1 MALGRRPGL
10 LRLPFSVDVAAG
22 AGAAAALPAAAFRSV
37 QDGGQALGGVA
48 VPLVSPGGVDGFD
61 FSLAGPAAATA
72 VLAGCAP
79 LGALLASL
87 LSAVPTSVARA
98 RVVRGQP
105 GVTPAAAC
113 LSYHYFRRRTLV
125 TALQPAGPIWLM
137 CGEDRAA
144 ISAGEVWQIDRR
156 QPHHIEN
163 PTAADYLLLVLET
176 GESDALA
183 APGESGAPV
192 SPGGLAE
199 RPDPARPLDL
209 PLEPYSYR
217 MLTPVEL
224 AGLCNELAAAAG
236 GLSAGEAAILHSE
249 LAALQS
255 GWAAAF
261 ARYGHGRAGELSYQD
276 VLLRYRRALLPLL
289 TRRGIAP
296 AAATVIDTAIAVA
309 PPIAVVLHRP
319 PPPLPAPPVAAVE
332 RAIRGSDGAPPL
344 FSRPL
349 FVMSAP
355 RAGSTVLF
363 DLLSR
368 LPQAVTL
375 GGESHEVIRSIAALH
390 PAARGYA
397 SDALS
402 AAEATPEVADE
413 LRRALAA
420 RLRRRDGTSLF
431 AGPAAPE
438 ATPPRFIEK
447 TPANALRIP
456 FLRSVF
462 PDAQFIYLTR
472 GARDNISSL
481 LEGWRERRFLAYRQL
496 PGWPHEGWSFLLPP
510 GWQDLSGRPLVEIAA
525 FQYRAA
531 NAAIARDL
539 ADLPPSHKICV
550 QFADLLADPGATLR
564 RLADFA
570 GLTLDAQAEAAAT
583 GGMKPSTVTLSAP
596 RPGKWRR
603 HADEL
608 ATVLPRLAGDGQTR
622 LDPDS
627 ETAPASPAIGDHRR
641 EA

>member
-10 LRLPFSVDVAAG
+10 LRLPCSVDVAA
-22 AGAAAALPAAAFRSV
+22 AAAAAAALPEAAFRSV
-37 QDGGQALGGVA
+37 RDGGQALGGVA

-61 FSLAGPAAATA
+61 FSLAGPAAATG
-72 VLAGCAP
+72 VLAGCEP
-79 LGALLASL
+79 LWALLASL
-87 LSAVPTSVARA
+87 LAAVPTSVARA
-98 RVVRGQP
+98 RVARGQP
-105 GVTPAAAC
+105 GATSAAAC
-113 LSYHYFRRRTLV
+113 LGYHYFRRRTLV
-125 TALQPAGPIWLM
+125 TVLHPAGPIWLV
-137 CGEDRAA
+137 CGADRAA
-144 ISAGEVWQIDRR
+144 ISPGEVWQIDRR

-163 PTAADYLLLVLET
+163 PTGADYLLLVVET
-176 GESDALA
+176 GESAALA
-183 APGESGAPV
+183 ATDESAATV

-199 RPDPARPLDL
+199 RPDFARPLDL
-209 PLEPYSYR
+209 PLEPYAYR
-217 MLTPVEL
+217 LLTPADL
-224 AGLCNELAAAAG
+224 AALCDELAAAAG

-249 LAALQS
+249 LAALQT

-261 ARYGHGRAGELSYQD
+261 ARYGHARAGELSYQD

-296 AAATVIDTAIAVA
+296 AAATVIDTALAVA
-309 PPIAVVLHRP
+309 APVAQVLHRP
-319 PPPLPAPPVAAVE
+319 PPPLPVPPDDAVA
-332 RAIRGSDGAPPL
+332 RAIRGTDGHPPL
-344 FSRPL
+344 FTRPL

-375 GGESHEVIRSIAALH
+375 GGESHEVIRGIAALH

-397 SDALS
+397 SDALT

-413 LRRALAA
+413 LRRALAI

-431 AGPAAPE
+431 AGPLPAE

-472 GARDNISSL
+472 DARENISSL

-496 PGWPHEGWSFLLPP
+496 PGWPHDGWSFLLPP
-510 GWQDLSGRPLVEIAA
+510 GWLDLSGRPLVEVAA
-525 FQYRAA
+525 FQYQAA

-539 ADLPPSHKICV
+539 ADLPPSHKISV
-550 QFADLLADPGATLR
+550 RFADLLADPGAMLR

-570 GLTLDAQAEAAAT
+570 GLAVDAQAEAAAT

-608 ATVLPRLAGDGQTR
+608 ATVLPRLPGDGEPSPE
-622 LDPDS
+622 LAS
-627 ETAPASPAIGDHRR
+627 KTAPSEPAIGDHCR